1 MIAKV
6 SALAKVGLSVAAGLL
21 GLTVLMTVLAAAGSE
36 AAREGESL
44 AAYSELLSSVA
55 TLTVTAY
62 PTNIRVDGDTSAITA
77 TLWDE
82 SGKPATDETGIDVTF
97 FTTLGILDSDTDT
110 VTKTAK
116 TGVVTAELTSQTQGG
131 TATISVTADS
141 ASDWIHVTF
150 SYRTPAA
157 VTVGANPTSIFADGV
172 STSTITAMVKDELG
186 FPIVDGTVVT
196 FTTSLGVIS
205 PATDTTSDGEALT
218 TLTSD
223 STVGTARV
231 TATADSKAGNALVTF
246 VTFVTRIFLP
256 LVMKSYTP

>member
-6 SALAKVGLSVAAGLL
+6 SGLAKVGLSVAAALL
-21 GLTVLMTVLAAAGSE
+21 GLTVLMTVLAAAWSE
-36 AAREGESL
+36 AGREGESP

-62 PTNIRVDGDTSAITA
+62 PKRIDPDGFSTSTITA

-82 SGKPATDETGIDVTF
+82 SGEPVTDEDGITVTF
-97 FTTLGILDSDTDT
+97 FTTLGDLGSPM

-116 TGVVTAELTSQTQGG
+116 TGVATAELTSQAPGG
-131 TATISVTADS
+131 MAIISVYADS
-141 ASDWIHVTF
+141 ASDWTQVIF
-150 SYRTPAA
+150 SYGTPTT
-157 VTVGANPTSIFADGV
+157 VTVGAYPTSIVADGV
-172 STSTITAMVKDELG
+172 STSTITATVQDELG
-186 FPIVDGTVVT
+186 YPIVDGTVVT

-218 TLTSD
+218 TLTSG
-223 STVGTARV
+223 STVGTATV

-246 VTFVTRIFLP
+246 VTRIFLP